1 MANDMS
7 DASSPSTGDGTVVIE
22 GVGGR
27 EPWPPA
33 AVFALI
39 GVPLL
44 AIFVALASW
53 WGIDHI
59 EDQLVEEARADFAAN
74 GLDPD
79 AFTIDFD
86 YRDGDAWGALPTG
99 VSEREAESYVDD
111 RLLYDFDV
119 HDTGDAADEPVSDD
133 AAPEDEV
140 VLVGTEVSAELVD
153 GMLVLRGT
161 VPSEEHRQALLAA
174 AADLVGADNVVDEL
188 VVADGA
194 ATDGADGRIAALA
207 AALRAAGPSDTLTFE
222 LTDSSLDVSGT
233 ISAARAEAL
242 QAAVDGAGIDGSV
255 DLDIVPLGSAEVEAS
270 LAGGVLR
277 LSGTVLTEAQRD
289 LLIAAAQ
296 DAVGADNVID
306 DLVVLGADPLVPG
319 ADARVAELAEGIA
332 DFADGSIVAAFL
344 TDDGVEY
351 EAAPDLDFG
360 EAPAD
365 EAQINELQVEL
376 DELAAEIRENVVFAT
391 GSDVLDAGATAT
403 LDKVVDAMN
412 RHPLPVVEVSGHTDS
427 TGDPD
432 ANRALSGARAQAVVD
447 YLVAQGIQVER
458 LQSRGAGADEP
469 IADNGT
475 DEGRAQNRRVEL
487 TALAEFIG

>member
-1 MANDMS
+1 MS

-44 AIFVALASW
+44 AIFVALASC

-86 YRDGDAWGALPTG
+86 YRDGDAWGPLPAG
-99 VSEREAESYVDD
+99 VSEREAEAYVDD

-119 HDTGDAADEPVSDD
+119 HDTGDAADEPVGDD
-133 AAPEDEV
+133 AATEDEV
-140 VLVGTEVSAELVD
+140 VLVGMEVTAELVD

-242 QAAVDGAGIDGSV
+242 QAAVGGAGIDGSV
-255 DLDIVPLGSAEVEAS
+255 DLDIVPLGSTEVEAS

-332 DFADGSIVAAFL
+332 RFADGPTVGAFL

-351 EAAPDLDFG
+351 EEFDDEFG
-360 EAPAD
+360 DAPAD
-365 EAQINELQVEL
+365 EAQINELQIEL

-391 GSDVLDAGATAT
+391 GSEVLDAGATAT

-432 ANRALSGARAQAVVD
+432 AKRALSGARAQAVVD

-469 IADNGT
+469 IADNDT